1 MTYPETSMHSTFLRA
16 LCLSILLSAVAC
28 SKKSPQPASSTG
40 EPTPSTTAA
49 ASNVPSDTTPGKQPS
64 PDAGA
69 ADPQEPDETAPAM
82 PAAFVKFEALLLPL
96 LREPESEAK
105 NVKLCKMLEQLRI
118 ASLAVRRSMPKGADE
133 AAWEAASNEMRG
145 AFEGLG
151 GTCTDTP
158 PGFSS
163 DLEIVHKSYVR
174 LLELLPK

>member
-1 MTYPETSMHSTFLRA
+1 MHSNFLRA
-16 LCLSILLSAVAC
+16 LCLSLLLSAVAC

-40 EPTPSTTAA
+40 EPTPSTNAA
-49 ASNVPSDTTPGKQPS
+49 TSNVPSDTTPGKQPPS
-64 PDAGA
+64 PDADA
-69 ADPQEPDETAPAM
+69 PDETAPAI
-82 PAAFVKFEALLLPL
+82 PASFVKFEALLLPL

-105 NVKLCKMLEQLRI
+105 NVRLCKMLEQLRI
-118 ASLAVRRSMPKGADE
+118 ASLAVRRSMPKGTDE